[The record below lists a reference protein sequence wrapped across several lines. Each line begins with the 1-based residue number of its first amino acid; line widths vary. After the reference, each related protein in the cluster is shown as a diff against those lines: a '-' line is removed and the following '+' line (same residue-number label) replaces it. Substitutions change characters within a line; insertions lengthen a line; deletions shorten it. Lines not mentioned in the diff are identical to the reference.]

1 MEEEKR
7 SLRRK
12 STDKVRTYGADFRDF
27 VMRGNVVDIAV
38 GLTVGVGFNAVV
50 SSLVND
56 IVMPPLAFLTGNAS
70 FDSMYFVLSRDSYD
84 SLEEVMEAGVPVI
97 MYGNFLSQLVDF
109 LIIALSVFFVIKILA
124 RLGMAKLPAKKSK

>member
-12 STDKVRTYGADFRDF
+12 SADKVRTYGADFRDF
-27 VMRGNVVDIAV
+27 IMRGNVVDIAV

-50 SSLVND
+50 TSLVND
-56 IVMPPLAFLTGNAS
+56 IIMPPIAFLTGSTS
-70 FDSMYFVLSRDSYD
+70 FDNMYFVLSRDSYD

-109 LIIALSVFFVIKILA
+109 LIIALSVFFVIKLLS
-124 RLGMAKLPAKKSK
+124 RLGMAKLPAKKTK

>member
-27 VMRGNVVDIAV
+27 IMRGNVVDIAV
-38 GLTVGVGFNAVV
+38 GLTVGVGFNSVV
-50 SSLVND
+50 TSLVND
-56 IVMPPLAFLTGNAS
+56 IIMPPIAFLTGSTS
-70 FDSMYFVLSRDSYD
+70 FDNMYFVLSRDSYD

-109 LIIALSVFFVIKILA
+109 LIIALSVFFVIKLLS
-124 RLGMAKLPAKKSK
+124 RLGMAKLPAKKTK